1 MNHNFSSSSIT
12 EFCNVLWLLYK
23 QVKLQPWC
31 LQMHTRMIHT
41 ENTLLFLAHLKFR
54 RQNTETTSTITTT
67 ITTTTSRLSFSKF
80 KTSLVFF
87 LGISRLKIPPLT
99 TAIFQISYNDRAKS
113 KGKSR
118 RSRSAFM
125 TVKEVGGTT
134 KEQEWWSFESLAL
147 ALDWTKQSWSLK

>member
-23 QVKLQPWC
+23 QVKLQPWY

-54 RQNTETTSTITTT
+54 RQNTEKTSTI
-67 ITTTTSRLSFSKF
+67 TTTSRLSFLSCK
-80 KTSLVFF
+80 SYFF
-87 LGISRLKIPPLT
+87 LGISRLKIPSL
-99 TAIFQISYNDRAKS
+99 TAIFQISYNDRTKF
-113 KGKSR
+113 KGKFR

-125 TVKEVGGTT
+125 TVKEVRGTT
-134 KEQEWWSFESLAL
+134 KEQEWWSFESSPWL
-147 ALDWTKQSWSLK
+147 WTGQSRVDH